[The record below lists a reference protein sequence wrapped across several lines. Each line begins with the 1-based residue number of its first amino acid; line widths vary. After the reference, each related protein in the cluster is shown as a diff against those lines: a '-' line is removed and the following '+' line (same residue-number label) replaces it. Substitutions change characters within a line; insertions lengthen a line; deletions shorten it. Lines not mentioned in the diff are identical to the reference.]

1 MFLSSLSSAYP
12 LTQKAVFWNNKT
24 TEALTRLVFVVGRL
38 FWGGKK
44 KSVQVGIHLK
54 INIFIFNFKR
64 VYLNSLR

>member
-1 MFLSSLSSAYP
+1 MILSSLSSAYP

-24 TEALTRLVFVVGRL
+24 TEALTRLVFVVGWL
-38 FWGGKK
+38 FFGGGE
-44 KSVQVGIHLK
+44 SVQVGIHLK